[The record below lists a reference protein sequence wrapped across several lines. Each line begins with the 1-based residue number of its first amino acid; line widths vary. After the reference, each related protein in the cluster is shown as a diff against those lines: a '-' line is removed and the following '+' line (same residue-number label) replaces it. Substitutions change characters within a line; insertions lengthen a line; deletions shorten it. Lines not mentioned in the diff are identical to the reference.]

1 MTPNPSN
8 PTQTEDLFRDYEY
21 ACAIAA
27 MVPTLK
33 NLVRQ
38 GEARVAILAALS
50 SAPVSGG
57 GESTLLDD
65 LAAAQGEI
73 ERLREALREFL
84 NAGGVQ
90 WMSGM
95 TTSSAWSLPKLAAA
109 SVKAHSALT
118 LKSEKAASSLK
129 GSDVGEVGE

>member
-1 MTPNPSN
+1 MS
-8 PTQTEDLFRDYEY
+8 ELRE
-21 ACAIAA
+21 AA
-27 MVPTLK
+27 KEVAALVSPHIVGAKKVP
-33 NLVRQ
+33 
-38 GEARVAILAALS
+38 ARVITLRRLS
-50 SAPVSGG
+50 SSVP
-57 GESTLLDD
+57 TLLDD

-118 LKSEKAASSLK
+118 LKSEKEGA
-129 GSDVGEVGE
+129 E